1 MEIREL
7 QAADRDAVERFV
19 ERVPEGDR
27 TFFKEDVEAPGVL
40 DAWTRPGTARAVAVE
55 DGEVIG
61 YVAVVPLHGW
71 SSHVGEVRVI
81 VDPDRRGRGIG
92 RALARRAVLEAV
104 ELELRKMVVEVVADQ
119 EPTIAMFRSLGF
131 DPEALLTDHVRD
143 QLGRAARSHDPRPLR
158 RGAVVVDGR
167 RRHRGRAVSPRSTSS
182 SRRPSTPTRT

>member
-7 QAADRDAVERFV
+7 EAADREAVERFV

-27 TFFKEDVEAPGVL
+27 TFFKEDVAAPDVIE
-40 DAWTRPGTARAVAVE
+40 AWTRPGTARAVAVE
-55 DGEVIG
+55 DGEVVG

-92 RALARRAVLEAV
+92 RALVRRAVTEAI
-104 ELELRKMVVEVVADQ
+104 ELDLRKMVVEVVADQ
-119 EPTIAMFRSLGF
+119 EATIAMFRSLGF

-143 QLGRAARSHDPRPLR
+143 QSGALRDLMILAHSVEEQWSSMVAAGIADEL
-158 RGAVVVDGR
+158 
-167 RRHRGRAVSPRSTSS
+167 
-182 SRRPSTPTRT
+182 

>member
-7 QAADRDAVERFV
+7 QATDRDAVERFV
-19 ERVPEGDR
+19 ARVPEGDR

-92 RALARRAVLEAV
+92 RALARRAVLDAV

-131 DPEALLTDHVRD
+131 DPEALLTDQVRD
-143 QLGRAARSHDPRPLR
+143 RSGALR
-158 RGAVVVDGR
+158 DLMILAHSVEEQWSSMVVAGIADEL
-167 RRHRGRAVSPRSTSS
+167 
-182 SRRPSTPTRT
+182 

>member
-7 QAADRDAVERFV
+7 QAGDRDAVERFV

-81 VDPDRRGRGIG
+81 VDPGRRGRGIG
-92 RALARRAVLEAV
+92 RALARRAVLDAV

-131 DPEALLTDHVRD
+131 DPEALLTDQVRD
-143 QLGRAARSHDPRPLR
+143 RSGALR
-158 RGAVVVDGR
+158 DLMILAHSVEEQWSSMAVAGNADEL
-167 RRHRGRAVSPRSTSS
+167 
-182 SRRPSTPTRT
+182 